1 MKRGTEDVVARIC
14 TTCWSY
20 APLHEKFEHK
30 PECTIFGME
39 IKMPETEK
47 VYPDERPNRKNVIR
61 DMMTAARSLRESM
74 EGDATTEEVIVD
86 ADELL
91 TAVEAFLGGDQ

>member
-1 MKRGTEDVVARIC
+1 MVARIC

-39 IKMPETEK
+39 TKMPETEK
-47 VYPDERPNRKNVIR
+47 ERVYPEDHPNRRNVIR
-61 DMMTAARSLRESM
+61 DMMAATRSLRESIE
-74 EGDATTEEVIVD
+74 EGASREELEEEGWALVR
-86 ADELL
+86 ACES
-91 TAVEAFLGGDQ
+91 FLGWE